1 MDNVKTIDTPYN
13 NAVSVLNKTNQLL
26 LENNIKDSTG
36 EAVAQLE
43 ATPANP
49 AWLFALA
56 CGSLHTAWQEK
67 IAKAYSALDAQN
79 CEDDQV
85 LVLASIAGLSRDS
98 GTPSHITATLSNN
111 GNTSVTIPVATIFSE
126 SVTNHDW
133 ALNRSVTLAPITDPG
148 HTATVVL
155 YSTEDGAFYVPS
167 ATEFINSDYPD
178 VTCISIAHSYEGDSI
193 ESLSSLRNRIS
204 MGKEQS
210 DFLLQAMNAIERLPA
225 VESCSIWFNK
235 SISQNL
241 IVGNKTIP
249 PRTCYIVIKGVD
261 ITEKLADVYFS
272 YLDIPATVGSMEST
286 CRRGMQDLDVHYD
299 VASEVVVPVY
309 VTIRASD
316 AAAGADGAYS
326 EAVMAMSGTLGC
338 GENLTAQKVSEWV
351 QNVGYGTVIG
361 CNVGTSTGI
370 TSNINPDEY
379 VVFTPEN
386 IHIIRS
392 NVE

>member
-36 EAVAQLE
+36 EAIAQFE

-56 CGSLHTAWQEK
+56 CGSLHTSWQEK

-85 LVLASIAGLSRDS
+85 LVLASIAGISRNN
-98 GTPSHITATLSNN
+98 GTPSNITATLSNN

-126 SVTNHDW
+126 SVTGHNW
-133 ALNRSVTLAPITDPG
+133 ALNKNVTLAPISEQG
-148 HTATVVL
+148 HSATVVL
-155 YSTEDGAFYVPS
+155 YSSEDGAFYVPS

-178 VTCISIAHSYEGDSI
+178 VTCISISQSFEGDSI

-210 DFLLQAMNAIERLPA
+210 DFLLQAMNAIERLSGI
-225 VESCSIWFNK
+225 ESCSIWFNK

-241 IVGNKTIP
+241 IVNNKTIP
-249 PRTCYIVIKGVD
+249 PRNCYISIKGVD
-261 ITEKLADVYFS
+261 ITKKLADVYFS
-272 YLDIPATVGSMEST
+272 YLDIPVTVGSMKST
-286 CRRGMQDLDVHYD
+286 CRRGMQELDVYYD

-338 GENLTAQKVSEWV
+338 GENLTAHKVSEWV

-361 CNVGTSTGI
+361 CNVGTSTSI

-379 VVFTPEN
+379 VIFTPEN

>member
-56 CGSLHTAWQEK
+56 CGSLHTSWQEK

-85 LVLASIAGLSRDS
+85 LVLASIAGISRNNGS
-98 GTPSHITATLSNN
+98 PSHITATLSNN
-111 GNTSVTIPVATIFSE
+111 GNTSITIPVATIFNE
-126 SVTNHDW
+126 SATGHNW
-133 ALNRSVTLAPITDPG
+133 ALNRNVTLAPISELG

-155 YSTEDGAFYVPS
+155 YSTEDGGFYVPS
-167 ATEFINSDYPD
+167 ATEFTNSDYPN
-178 VTCISIAHSYEGDSI
+178 VTCISISQSFEGDNI

-210 DFLLQAMNAIERLPA
+210 DFLLQAMNAIERLPG

-241 IVGNKTIP
+241 IVNNKTIP
-249 PRTCYIVIKGVD
+249 PRNCYISIKGVD
-261 ITEKLADVYFS
+261 VTEKLADVYFS
-272 YLDIPATVGSMEST
+272 YLDIPVTVGSMKST
-286 CRRGMQDLDVHYD
+286 CRRGMQDLDVYYD
-299 VASEVVVPVY
+299 VATEVLVPVY
-309 VTIRASD
+309 ITIRASD

-338 GENLTAQKVSEWV
+338 GENLTAQKVSEWI

-379 VVFTPEN
+379 IIFTPEN

>member
-1 MDNVKTIDTPYN
+1 MDIVKKINTPYN
-13 NAVSVLNKTNQLL
+13 NAVAILNRTNELL
-26 LENNIKDSTG
+26 NENNIMDSTG
-36 EAVAQLE
+36 REIAQLE
-43 ATPANP
+43 QNIANP

-56 CGSLHTAWQEK
+56 CGQLHTSWQEK
-67 IAKAYSALDAQN
+67 LAKAYSALDPQN

-111 GNTSVTIPVATIFSE
+111 GNTSVTIPVGTIYSE
-126 SVTNHDW
+126 SVTGHNW
-133 ALNRSVTLAPITDPG
+133 ALNRNVTLAPITDPG

-167 ATEFINSDYPD
+167 ATEFTNSDYHD
-178 VTCISIAHSYEGDSI
+178 VTCISIAQSFEGDSI

-249 PRTCYIVIKGVD
+249 PRTCYIVIKGAD

-299 VASEVVVPVY
+299 VAAEVSVPVY

-386 IHIIRS
+386 IHIIRA